1 MTRIHIK
8 ISMQIANLLPNNNEV
23 ISVQNFKIHKWNVI
37 LFTAVDIGEQA
48 IYNNRLIFVFEN
60 F

>member
-1 MTRIHIK
+1 
-8 ISMQIANLLPNNNEV
+8 MQIANLLPNNTEV
-23 ISVQNFKIHKWNVI
+23 ISVQNLNFHKWNVI
-37 LFTAVDIGEQA
+37 HFTAVDIGEQA